1 MNNLL
6 DKRSGEFIFYILGY
20 LIIRLWE
27 KSIVYSKGIN
37 LWNNFRNFFFW
48 VFYISYESGIKNFLK

>member
-6 DKRSGEFIFYILGY
+6 DKRSGEFIFSILGY

-37 LWNNFRNFFFW
+37 L
-48 VFYISYESGIKNFLK
+48 